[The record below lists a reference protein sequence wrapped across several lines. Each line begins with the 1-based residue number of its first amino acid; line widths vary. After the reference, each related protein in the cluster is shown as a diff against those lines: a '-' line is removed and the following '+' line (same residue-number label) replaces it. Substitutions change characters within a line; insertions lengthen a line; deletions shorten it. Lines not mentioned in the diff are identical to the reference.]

1 MAETAY
7 KLPPVTRQKLM
18 GLRPGR
24 KEARICFLDGRPLT
38 PWLGRLRDVMQAAIP
53 AIAEHGRDAI
63 YLQIH
68 QNL

>member
-7 KLPPVTRQKLM
+7 KLPPVTRQKVL

-24 KEARICFLDGRPLT
+24 KEARVCFLGGQPIT
-38 PWLGRLRDVMQAAIP
+38 PWLGRLRDVMQAAGD
-53 AIAEHGRDAI
+53 AVAQHGRDAV